1 MRSFPASYV
10 TMAVQ
15 TKKQSLQMLN
25 VDIGVALP
33 VVKVST
39 PELLLVPLCSKVQPA
54 KPVTCIS
61 TDFVFAI
68 GGEGLS
74 SVIALDVR
82 NGATKIVAAMKGIR
96 SLASATASAEE
107 VVVAGG
113 GTTAGF
119 ETELSTVE
127 VYSVA
132 ENT

>member
-1 MRSFPASYV
+1 MS
-10 TMAVQ
+10 Q
-15 TKKQSLQMLN
+15 
-25 VDIGVALP
+25 
-33 VVKVST
+33 
-39 PELLLVPLCSKVQPA
+39 
-54 KPVTCIS
+54 S

-119 ETELSTVE
+119 KTELSTVE